1 MARESHSESSVKMFR
16 SLFQNVS
23 LVRLLVFTHIGFVAA
38 ELQCYNPDG
47 SANDQDS
54 PCDPGAEVTHCCSS
68 ESICLSNK
76 LCWQQT
82 YANLN
87 QGSCTDSKWE
97 SSECFQNSQG
107 TGPMCKLRKF
117 FCRITYLHNPHSSL
131 CPNPH
136 KRLNS
141 QSFLR
146 TQINPFPADTY
157 IFVCQ
162 QTGGLE
168 FYCDN
173 EDSIQCTNE
182 SSTPT
187 FSIGS
192 AFLADFRNSSSSAA
206 SPSVIYSTYTDT
218 VTATASNSDPNTTP
232 SANNHNNPGDST
244 TATITFTEVVTVP
257 LPGATGA
264 DGAVNAAS
272 SMIPKAQCPSH
283 AAEKAGIGAGV
294 GVPLAA
300 ALVGALGFG
309 VWERRKRRRVEE
321 DFRGGEKDEGRGIA
335 GGIGGQGGNGIM
347 GSG

>member
-1 MARESHSESSVKMFR
+1 MFQ
-16 SLFQNVS
+16 SLLQNVS
-23 LVRLLVFTHIGFVAA
+23 LIRLLVFTHIGFVAA

-107 TGPMCKLRKF
+107 NGPMCKLRKSF
-117 FCRITYLHNPHSSL
+117 LSDLVSNNPHS
-131 CPNPH
+131 PQYPH
-136 KRLNS
+136 PSSTS
-141 QSFLR
+141 QITILIQKTKLIPS
-146 TQINPFPADTY
+146 PADTY

-173 EDSIQCTNE
+173 EDSIQCTND

-192 AFLADFRNSSSSAA
+192 AFLADFRNSSSAVQ
-206 SPSVIYSTYTDT
+206 SVVYSTYTDT
-218 VTATASNSDPNTTP
+218 VTSTPTP
-232 SANNHNNPGDST
+232 SANIHNNPGDST
-244 TATITFTEVVTVP
+244 TATITLTEVVTVP

-264 DGAVNAAS
+264 VNAAS
-272 SMIPKAQCPSH
+272 SLIPKAQCPSH

-300 ALVGALGFG
+300 ALAAALGFG
-309 VWERRKRRRVEE
+309 FWERRKRRRVEE

-335 GGIGGQGGNGIM
+335 GDWGQGEWDYGRG
-347 GSG
+347 